1 MMKYFFYV
9 CLASLLWACQTKS
22 SPALGVAK
30 VELETCGNVYQDDE
44 IRLQHQIASER
55 CANTQINL
63 RFEVF
68 SAGAISS
75 VFVDLHEAGVH
86 QTHGVGGHQE
96 GLEHFMDDNFQG
108 RKIYSVDKGQI
119 PENKQLVFER
129 NFKQAVN
136 ATYMVLIG
144 VVDKQGN
151 YGEYAFYWTIKCDY
165 PPCF

>member
-1 MMKYFFYV
+1 MKNIFRVFLSL
-9 CLASLLWACQTKS
+9 CLLGACQTKS

-30 VELETCGNVYQDDE
+30 VELETCGKIYQDDE

-55 CANTQINL
+55 CANTEIKL

-68 SAGAISS
+68 SQTGVSS
-75 VFVDLHEAGVH
+75 VFVDLHESGVH

-108 RKIYSVDKGQI
+108 RKIYNN

-129 NFKQAVN
+129 NFKDALN

-151 YGEYAFYWTIKCDY
+151 YGEYAFYWTIKKAQ
-165 PPCF
+165 